1 MSKSTSNTTLNGTLF
16 PNRAVCILVIDD
28 SASDA
33 ELMVSILR
41 REGFSVTYDRVDT
54 PESLQLHL
62 VNKDYDVIL
71 SDHNLQSWCAMDAL
85 NILQQSSKDIPFI
98 LVTGTVGD
106 ERAVE
111 YLKQG
116 ASDYVL
122 KENLERLPTAVSRAL
137 REKAQR
143 DENTQLQKEIRQSKE
158 DWERTF
164 DAIPDSIMLLDRE
177 CHIVRAN
184 RATLELLGLDMTKI
198 IGMHCFTVTHKSSCP
213 PSECP
218 FRRMSLSGQEEESNI
233 THSER
238 NRILRVST
246 IPLRDGTGNLE
257 GAIHVMRDIT
267 EREVLEK
274 ELLQARKLE
283 AIGRL
288 AGGIAHDFNNILGV
302 IVGYSELMQDQVPE
316 ADSLLRVP
324 LSEIRKAADRA
335 TGVTRQLLAFSRKQV
350 MQLKVVRLNDVITDV
365 AKMIRPLIGENI
377 DLTIKPGDDLGIV
390 KVDPVQIQQVLLN
403 MAINARDA
411 MPNGGQLTIQTGNV
425 ELDQHYPRFQQPVPA
440 GNYVMVAIN
449 DTGIGMTE
457 ETMAHIFEPFF
468 TTKEKGKGTGFG
480 LSIVY
485 GIVKQSGGYIWVYSE
500 PGHGST
506 FKIYFPSIAE
516 ERSNVVPIAP
526 AVAAK
531 ASSATILVVEDE
543 DALAQMVCSVL
554 ENSGHVVLHSTSGEE
569 ALRIARNYKGKID
582 VMLSDIILK
591 GTMNGLE
598 LARRLS
604 AVRPGTRLLFMSGY
618 SNVLNRAGSN
628 TNVKLLE
635 KPFTNG
641 ELRQKVKEALE
652 GKAGTRDPFPAGLLR
667 GEVR

>member
-1 MSKSTSNTTLNGTLF
+1 
-16 PNRAVCILVIDD
+16 
-28 SASDA
+28 
-33 ELMVSILR
+33 
-41 REGFSVTYDRVDT
+41 
-54 PESLQLHL
+54 
-62 VNKDYDVIL
+62 
-71 SDHNLQSWCAMDAL
+71 
-85 NILQQSSKDIPFI
+85 
-98 LVTGTVGD
+98 
-106 ERAVE
+106 
-111 YLKQG
+111 
-116 ASDYVL
+116 
-122 KENLERLPTAVSRAL
+122 
-137 REKAQR
+137 
-143 DENTQLQKEIRQSKE
+143 
-158 DWERTF
+158 
-164 DAIPDSIMLLDRE
+164 
-177 CHIVRAN
+177 
-184 RATLELLGLDMTKI
+184 
-198 IGMHCFTVTHKSSCP
+198 
-213 PSECP
+213 
-218 FRRMSLSGQEEESNI
+218 
-233 THSER
+233 
-238 NRILRVST
+238 
-246 IPLRDGTGNLE
+246 
-257 GAIHVMRDIT
+257 MRDIT
-267 EREVLEK
+267 ERKHLEE
-274 ELLQARKLE
+274 ELLQAQKLE
-283 AIGRL
+283 AIGQL
-288 AGGIAHDFNNILGV
+288 AGGVAHYFNNILGV
-302 IVGYSELMQDQVPE
+302 IVGYSELMQDQIPE

-350 MQLKVVRLNDVITDV
+350 MQLKVVRLNDVIRDV

-390 KVDPVQIQQVLLN
+390 KVDPVQIEQVLLN
-403 MAINARDA
+403 LAINARDA

-516 ERSNVVPIAP
+516 ERSNIVPIAP

-543 DALAQMVCSVL
+543 DALARMVCSVL
-554 ENSGHVVLHSTSGEE
+554 ENSGHVVLHSTSGED

-618 SNVLNRAGSN
+618 SDVLNRAGSN

-641 ELRQKVKEALE
+641 ELRQKVQEALE
-652 GKAGTRDPFPAGLLR
+652 GKAGTRDPFSAGLLR

>member
-1 MSKSTSNTTLNGTLF
+1 MSKSSSNTTLNETLF
-16 PNRAVCILVIDD
+16 LNRAVCILVIDD

-41 REGFSVTYDRVDT
+41 REGFSVTYDRVDA

-122 KENLERLPTAVSRAL
+122 KENLERLPAAVSRAL

-267 EREVLEK
+267 ERKHLEE
-274 ELLQARKLE
+274 ELLQAQKLE
-283 AIGRL
+283 AIGQL
-288 AGGIAHDFNNILGV
+288 AGGVAHDFNNILGV
-302 IVGYSELMQDQVPE
+302 IVGYSELMQDQIPE

-350 MQLKVVRLNDVITDV
+350 MQLKVVRLNDVIRDV

-390 KVDPVQIQQVLLN
+390 KVDPVQIEQVLLN
-403 MAINARDA
+403 LAINARDA

-516 ERSNVVPIAP
+516 ERSNIVPIAP

-543 DALAQMVCSVL
+543 DALARMVCSVL
-554 ENSGHVVLHSTSGEE
+554 ENSGHVVLHSTSGED

-618 SNVLNRAGSN
+618 SDVLNRAGSN

-641 ELRQKVKEALE
+641 ELRQKVQEALE
-652 GKAGTRDPFPAGLLR
+652 GKAGTRDPFSAGLLR